1 MADAPFSLK
10 QGATFRL
17 SGTATQDSGA
27 VFDLTGAT
35 LSAKLRDAGDALVET
50 LTATVVSAS
59 GGTFTLT
66 AASTTAWPPGLLRG
80 DIKIV
85 ASGGS
90 ITFSETFTVRVERPV
105 TRT

>member
-1 MADAPFSLK
+1 MADATFSLK

-35 LSAKLRDAGDALVET
+35 LSAKLRDASEAEVAT

-66 AASTTAWPPGLLRG
+66 AASTAAWPLGLLRG

-105 TRT
+105 TRA